1 MRLQDDRARRSRA
14 RGFRCLSLA
23 AILVF
28 AATVARAVIFEPA
41 RDDITIP
48 SYTPVRIP
56 FRPGQSLTYRVSWAD
71 IPAAGATIGMHP
83 NPDDPELW
91 TGEVTVAT
99 NKLVD
104 LVYRMRDYV
113 REDFA
118 RASLA
123 PRDVYIKQSENRR
136 REEYIIKFDH
146 RAGVVD
152 MLKRTPRR
160 SDNVK
165 FHSPNPAGPISGP
178 LMALSQPLVV
188 GSTLVFDV
196 FVGHNRYVIA
206 LKVERRERLRTALG
220 DFDTL
225 RITPT
230 MLYMS
235 DKQVST
241 KAREVTVWVSDDQ
254 RHLPLRVQAEAFI
267 GHITADLVQVSDVN
281 TFAGRDHLV
290 PAPKP
295 PVRSVERAP

>member
-1 MRLQDDRARRSRA
+1 MRLQDRIRPSWAS
-14 RGFRCLSLA
+14 GFRRLCLA

-28 AATVARAVIFEPA
+28 AAAAARAVAFETA
-41 RDDITIP
+41 RDNVRIP

-56 FRPGQSLTYRVSWAD
+56 FRPGQSLTYRVSWAG
-71 IPAAGATIGMHP
+71 IPAAGAIIGMRQ
-83 NPDDPELW
+83 NPDNPELW
-91 TGEVTVAT
+91 TGEVHVAT
-99 NKLVD
+99 NKLVN

-113 REDFA
+113 RENFA

-136 REEYIIKFDH
+136 GDEYIINFDH
-146 RAGVVD
+146 RTGVVD
-152 MLKRTPRR
+152 MLKRNRRR
-160 SDNVK
+160 SETVK
-165 FHSPNPAGPISGP
+165 FRSPNPAGPISGP

-188 GSTLVFDV
+188 GSTLVFDI

-230 MLYMS
+230 MLYLS
-235 DKQVST
+235 DNRVRT

-267 GHITADLVQVSDVN
+267 GHITADLVRVADANASEGPD
-281 TFAGRDHLV
+281 DSV
-290 PAPKP
+290 PDPKP
-295 PVRSVERAP
+295 PAHSAERAP

>member
-1 MRLQDDRARRSRA
+1 MQLQDRTRPSRA
-14 RGFRCLSLA
+14 RGFRRLSLA
-23 AILVF
+23 AIIVF
-28 AATVARAVIFEPA
+28 MATAAHAVAFETT
-41 RDDITIP
+41 RDDIRIP

-56 FRPGQSLTYRVSWAD
+56 FRPGQSLTYRVSWAG
-71 IPAAGATIGMHP
+71 IPAAGATIAMHP
-83 NPDDPELW
+83 NPDHPELW
-91 TGEVTVAT
+91 TGEVHVAT

-113 REDFA
+113 RENFD

-123 PRDVYIKQSENRR
+123 PSDVYIKQSENRR
-136 REEYIIKFDH
+136 RDEYIIHFDH

-152 MLKRTPRR
+152 MLKRNPRR
-160 SDNVK
+160 SENVK

-220 DFDTL
+220 DFDTF

-230 MLYMS
+230 MLYLS
-235 DKQVST
+235 DNQART

-267 GHITADLVQVSDVN
+267 GHITADLVEVADANTSAGLDDSASD
-281 TFAGRDHLV
+281 
-290 PAPKP
+290 PKP
-295 PVRSVERAP
+295 PAHSVERTP